1 MSFRHSANTNKI
13 KNLSSRA
20 ISMVH
25 RALWCTERQKWSIST
40 MRQEDQ
46 LRQSNYID
54 MFMFQFI
61 LNWYPWLLLQAWMS
75 LVLIIDN
82 CKYLFFNNSFIDL
95 FTYHKIHFCKLCYL
109 LLSSVLTELWDI
121 SSSLIFKSPTKIIH
135 PNENSCL
142 LAVTPHSNSSYP
154 YSSSLTANSL
164 FSVSTSLPV
173 QYILYNMWSFVTGFF
188 HLA

>member
-1 MSFRHSANTNKI
+1 MK
-13 KNLSSRA
+13 
-20 ISMVH
+20 
-25 RALWCTERQKWSIST
+25 
-40 MRQEDQ
+40 QEDQ

-54 MFMFQFI
+54 MFVSVYSKLIPLVAFTS
-61 LNWYPWLLLQAWMS
+61 LNEFS
-75 LVLIIDN
+75 IDN

-95 FTYHKIHFCKLCYL
+95 FTYHKIHFHKLCYL
-109 LLSSVLTELWDI
+109 LLSSVPTELWDI